1 MGTAEPKPADRAA
14 LAFSAIRPREAM
26 KLSEKLSITDRQR
39 LREGMQRVRSAP
51 QEARIAA
58 LQRLIAA
65 VQAGTV
71 FPAPMAHEEVSCPF
85 RRMER
90 TDSDLLA
97 GCLERQLVTD
107 PLLVAV
113 ALCHFSTDTRDAMW
127 ATFPARARSTLQR
140 SLGHVPS
147 VTHSRTRRF
156 ATDLDAALRR
166 AARRPVA

>member
-1 MGTAEPKPADRAA
+1 MGTAEPRPADRAA

-39 LREGMQRVRSAP
+39 LREGMQRVRGAP
-51 QEARIAA
+51 QQARVAA

-71 FPAPMAHEEVSCPF
+71 FPAPMAHEEDTCPF

-90 TDSDLLA
+90 SDHDLL
-97 GCLERQLVTD
+97 GGVLERQIVTD

-113 ALCHFSTDTRDAMW
+113 AFCHFSTDTRDELWAML
-127 ATFPARARSTLQR
+127 PARSRSTVQR
-140 SLGHVPS
+140 ALGHVPA

-156 ATDLDAALRR
+156 STDLDAALRR
-166 AARRPVA
+166 AARRPAG

>member
-58 LQRLIAA
+58 LHRLIAA

-71 FPAPMAHEEVSCPF
+71 FPAPMAHEEDSCPF

-90 TDSDLLA
+90 SDHDML
-97 GCLERQLVTD
+97 GGVLERQIVTD

-113 ALCHFSTDTRDAMW
+113 AFCHFSTETRDELWAML
-127 ATFPARARSTLQR
+127 PARSRSTVHR
-140 SLGHVPS
+140 ALGHVPS

-156 ATDLDAALRR
+156 AADLDAAMRR